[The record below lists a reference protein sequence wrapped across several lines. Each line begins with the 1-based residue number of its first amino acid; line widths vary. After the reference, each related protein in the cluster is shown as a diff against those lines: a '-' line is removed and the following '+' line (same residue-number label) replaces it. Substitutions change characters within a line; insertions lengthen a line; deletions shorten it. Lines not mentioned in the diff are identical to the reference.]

1 MNVMLEI
8 KVWVHLTIHMMYMWI
23 IKGMVIISI
32 EVIIMHVGLRMKRS
46 QIVDS
51 TKDIWMTDELLE
63 MIG

>member
-1 MNVMLEI
+1 MNVTLEI
-8 KVWVHLTIHMMYMWI
+8 KVWAHLTIHIMYMWI
-23 IKGMVIISI
+23 IAGMVIMSI
-32 EVIIMHVGLRMKRS
+32 EVIIMHVGLHMKRS